1 MVPLCSMMFQL
12 HHVNTKWLNVSIER
26 KLKDIGIQ
34 NGCSEVHNIVCVN
47 YRKFKSKH
55 GVENYIKSLDE
66 GTSIHLTKFIITDS
80 L

>member
-34 NGCSEVHNIVCVN
+34 T
-47 YRKFKSKH
+47 
-55 GVENYIKSLDE
+55 GVLR
-66 GTSIHLTKFIITDS
+66 FIILSVSTIENS
-80 L
+80 KVNAALKIILNLWMKGQVFT